1 VALSWDQKINRFVAF
16 TGNRDLRYPAV
27 PGLIKFPVQD
37 NSEGFSAMMS
47 ATSTSTLPES
57 TNDADFPVL

>member
-1 VALSWDQKINRFVAF
+1 MAS

-27 PGLIKFPVQD
+27 PGLIKFPEQD

-47 ATSTSTLPES
+47 ATSTSLLPES
-57 TNDADFPVL
+57 ANDADFPVL